1 MHFSDPLPHLS
12 LHHLLGSGLLWVLF
26 HLRDLSVC
34 LIVQFFRN
42 SIALYLGSFLR
53 PFISGL
59 FSQGLQLTALG
70 STASGDSLLPPSH
83 LRLSLEHTL
92 PVPALSPRC
101 LLALSQHLPSCH
113 ADGRL
118 GLRQFKGREG
128 RWTGQTIGK
137 ELPNT

>member
-1 MHFSDPLPHLS
+1 MHFPDPLPHLS

-26 HLRDLSVC
+26 HLRDLSSA
-34 LIVQFFRN
+34 LL
-42 SIALYLGSFLR
+42 SSSSGTIALCLDSSLR

-59 FSQGLQLTALG
+59 SSQGLQLTALG

-83 LRLSLEHTL
+83 FRLSLEHTL

-101 LLALSQHLPSCH
+101 LLALSQHLPSCR

-118 GLRQFKGREG
+118 GLRQFKGSEG

-137 ELPNT
+137 